1 MINMVVMGSAQR
13 LMILVRSTI
22 EVALMTCGRSSHRRC
37 PMKGV
42 LFIEH
47 PWATTSYVGI
57 TI

>member
-13 LMILVRSTI
+13 LMILVCSTI
-22 EVALMTCGRSSHRRC
+22 EVALMKCGRS

-47 PWATTSYVGI
+47 HWATTFYVGI
-57 TI
+57 TIFM